1 MKPAEVLKW
10 LEKARQIIEVLPEDT
25 GILTV
30 QIDGLDCRE
39 WWEKLDCIH
48 LHTPFERLVEEKA
61 IDPNGWTTIDDPG
74 REFLEDSIL
83 TGGFRLFH
91 LRQRGNTAPGVIS
104 TGDGKAGQSPNKDKP
119 IIEAG
124 KEEVKP

>member
-1 MKPAEVLKW
+1 MKPAEVLNR
-10 LEKARQIIEVLPEDT
+10 LEKARQIIEVLPEDVE
-25 GILTV
+25 ILTV
-30 QIDGLDCRE
+30 QIDGLDCRK

-48 LHTPFERLVEEKA
+48 LHTPFERLVEEKV

-91 LRQRGNTAPGVIS
+91 LRQRGNAAPGVDG
-104 TGDGKAGQSPNKDKP
+104 TGGGKAGQGPTTDNP